1 MTDDPSSLHIVPAGR
16 GLALSLAAGQ
26 RVRVINT
33 HGTQVV
39 DCWAFVASDISEFL
53 SLEHCREVRQ
63 KILFDVG
70 DQLVTNRYRPILTFI
85 ADTSP
90 GEHDTLVAA
99 CSRSMFAMLGRGEN
113 HSNCTDNLHAAL
125 ASAGHSSA
133 VTPSP
138 WNLFMSAP
146 VRDGRNI
153 EFRRPRCRSGD
164 YVELRAELDCVLVLS
179 ACPDDVYP
187 TNGGDGRPVDAHVL
201 ILPNGR

>member
-1 MTDDPSSLHIVPAGR
+1 MTGAPSPLRVVPAGQ
-16 GLALSLAAGQ
+16 GIALALAVGQ
-26 RVRVINT
+26 RARIINT

-39 DCWAFVASDISEFL
+39 DCWAFAASDIGEFL
-53 SLEHCREVRQ
+53 SLEHCREMRQ

-70 DQLVTNRYRPILTFI
+70 DELVTNRYRPILTLA

-99 CSRSMFAMLGRGEN
+99 CSRAMFALHGRGDN
-113 HSNCTDNLHAAL
+113 HPNCADNLHAAL
-125 ASAGHSSA
+125 TSRQLRST

-146 VRDGRNI
+146 VRDGRSI
-153 EFRRPRCRSGD
+153 EFRRPRCRPGD
-164 YVELRAELDCVLVLS
+164 HVELRAELDCILVLS

-201 ILPNGR
+201 TLSGGR

>member
-1 MTDDPSSLHIVPAGR
+1 MTDEPSSPQIVPAGCGR
-16 GLALSLAAGQ
+16 AFTLAAGQ
-26 RVRVINT
+26 HVRVINT

-39 DCWAFVASDISEFL
+39 DCWAFVAGGTREFL
-53 SLEHCREVRQ
+53 SLEHCREVLQ

-70 DQLVTNRYRPILTFI
+70 DRLVTNRYRPILSFV

-113 HSNCTDNLHAAL
+113 HANCTDNLHAAL
-125 ASAGHSSA
+125 TAAGLSST

-153 EFRRPRCRSGD
+153 EFRRPQCRPGD
-164 YVELRAELDCVLVLS
+164 HVELRAELDCVIVLS

-187 TNGGDGRPVDAHVL
+187 TNGGDGRPVDAHAL
-201 ILPNGR
+201 ILPRRG